1 MKIILTWETS
11 SRWRSSN
18 RTSSDPCCCWFI
30 VRPFFYGGTYFFKSR
45 FRRLRLIFSWQ
56 INHTFPQMLG
66 FYFLWKGENEW
77 SLRAKKG
84 ILSFDVIFF
93 LQGIKNQPPP
103 HVRQGGGVNLQKI
116 CPFGD
121 FSFFDPPLSFS
132 QNLIYQNVDF
142 KNIFIPGYRS
152 SRIVNS
158 YTRYFFAILWK
169 SEIWNNIFLNFN
181 SDGQF
186 R

>member
-1 MKIILTWETS
+1 MTNQSHLP
-11 SRWRSSN
+11 
-18 RTSSDPCCCWFI
+18 SD
-30 VRPFFYGGTYFFKSR
+30 VRVLFSLKRRKRMIFKSKER
-45 FRRLRLIFSWQ
+45 NLVFWCNFFFSRASK
-56 INHTFPQMLG
+56 IN
-66 FYFLWKGENEW
+66 
-77 SLRAKKG
+77 
-84 ILSFDVIFF
+84 
-93 LQGIKNQPPP
+93 PPP